1 MASNISQM
9 AMNVSQMASNT
20 SKMAL
25 NASKIVSNTSKMTLN
40 IPKMVSSISKM
51 ASITPKIVLNAP
63 KLDLNPFEHIKI
75 KKEIGQRKPTHPSL
89 HAKAHLQPTQATRK
103 SQRLQK
109 SLAVRPTPPHQE
121 TAALRLRKLI
131 IFA

>member
-1 MASNISQM
+1 
-9 AMNVSQMASNT
+9 
-20 SKMAL
+20 
-25 NASKIVSNTSKMTLN
+25 
-40 IPKMVSSISKM
+40 M
-51 ASITPKIVLNAP
+51 ASIAPKIDLNVSKIVLNQ
-63 KLDLNPFEHIKI
+63 FEHIMI
-75 KKEIGQRKPTHPSL
+75 KKEMGQSKPTHPSL
-89 HAKAHLQPTQATRK
+89 HAKAHLQPTQATCK

>member
-9 AMNVSQMASNT
+9 ALNDSQMVSNT

-25 NASKIVSNTSKMTLN
+25 NA
-40 IPKMVSSISKM
+40 PKMVSSISKM
-51 ASITPKIVLNAP
+51 ASIDSKIVSNASKIVLN
-63 KLDLNPFEHIKI
+63 KFEHIKI

-103 SQRLQK
+103 SLRLQK

-121 TAALRLRKLI
+121 TAVLRLREI
-131 IFA
+131 M

>member
-1 MASNISQM
+1 MASNISKM
-9 AMNVSQMASNT
+9 ALNDSQMASNT

-25 NASKIVSNTSKMTLN
+25 NDSKMVSNTSKMTLN
-40 IPKMVSSISKM
+40 APKMVSNISKM
-51 ASITPKIVLNAP
+51 ALIAPKIVLNAP
-63 KLDLNPFEHIKI
+63 KLDLNLFEHIKI
-75 KKEIGQRKPTHPSL
+75 KKEIGQSKPTHPSL

>member
-1 MASNISQM
+1 MALIISQM
-9 AMNVSQMASNT
+9 ALNVSQMASNT
-20 SKMAL
+20 SKKAL
-25 NASKIVSNTSKMTLN
+25 NASKMVSNTSKLALN
-40 IPKMVSSISKM
+40 VPKMASSISKM
-51 ASITPKIVLNAP
+51 ASTAPKIVLNVS
-63 KLDLNPFEHIKI
+63 KIVLNTFEHIKI
-75 KKEIGQRKPTHPSL
+75 KKELGQSKPMHPSL

-109 SLAVRPTPPHQE
+109 SLAVRPTPSHQE

>member
-1 MASNISQM
+1 MALIISQM
-9 AMNVSQMASNT
+9 ALNDSQMASNT

-25 NASKIVSNTSKMTLN
+25 NDSKMVSNTSKMVLNVPKMISNNSKMASIASKIVSNAT
-40 IPKMVSSISKM
+40 
-51 ASITPKIVLNAP
+51 
-63 KLDLNPFEHIKI
+63 KLDLNQFEHIMI

-121 TAALRLRKLI
+121 TAVLRLREI
-131 IFA
+131 I

>member
-1 MASNISQM
+1 MASNISKM
-9 AMNVSQMASNT
+9 ALNDSQMASNT

-25 NASKIVSNTSKMTLN
+25 NDSKMVSNTSKMALN
-40 IPKMVSSISKM
+40 VTKMVSSISKM
-51 ASITPKIVLNAP
+51 ASIAPKIV
-63 KLDLNPFEHIKI
+63 LNPFEHIKI

-109 SLAVRPTPPHQE
+109 SLAVRPTPPHHE
-121 TAALRLRKLI
+121 TAALRLREI
-131 IFA
+131 M

>member
-9 AMNVSQMASNT
+9 ALNVSQMASNT
-20 SKMAL
+20 SKIAL
-25 NASKIVSNTSKMTLN
+25 NASKMVSDTSKMALN

-51 ASITPKIVLNAP
+51 ASIDSKIVSNAS
-63 KLDLNPFEHIKI
+63 KIVLNPFEHIMI

-89 HAKAHLQPTQATRK
+89 HAKAHLQLTQATRK
-103 SQRLQK
+103 SLKLQK
-109 SLAVRPTPPHQE
+109 SLAVHPTPPHQE
-121 TAALRLRKLI
+121 TAVLRLRKLI

>member
-9 AMNVSQMASNT
+9 ALNDSQMASNT
-20 SKMAL
+20 SKKAL
-25 NASKIVSNTSKMTLN
+25 NDSKMVSNTSKKALN
-40 IPKMVSSISKM
+40 IPKMVSNISKM
-51 ASITPKIVLNAP
+51 ALNDSKIVLNAP
-63 KLDLNPFEHIKI
+63 KLDLNPFEHMKI
-75 KKEIGQRKPTHPSL
+75 KKEIGQRKPSHPSL

-121 TAALRLRKLI
+121 TEVLRLRKLI

>member
-1 MASNISQM
+1 MASNTSQM
-9 AMNVSQMASNT
+9 ALNDSQMASNT

-25 NASKIVSNTSKMTLN
+25 NASKMISNTSKMALN

-51 ASITPKIVLNAP
+51 ASIDSKIVSNAS
-63 KLDLNPFEHIKI
+63 KIVLNPFEHIMI

-89 HAKAHLQPTQATRK
+89 HAKAHLQPSQATRK
-103 SQRLQK
+103 SQRQQK

-121 TAALRLRKLI
+121 TAVLRLREI
-131 IFA
+131 M